1 VASGPRGSAHSLGL
15 EPKPTAP
22 GAQLPDPICGTRSP
36 CADSARPADL
46 VEEIAQPARDE
57 DLLAGKERLRRDV
70 HAIFVSLA
78 LSLWAS

>member
-1 VASGPRGSAHSLGL
+1 MVPHTASGSSLSL
-15 EPKPTAP
+15 LRPEPSYQTR
-22 GAQLPDPICGTRSP
+22 LRTRSP
-36 CADSARPADL
+36 FADSARPADL